1 MPQRC
6 KGTCQQLLGRNDDL
20 DIEVRKY
27 IRYGY
32 LNGYKRCSICEVFI
46 KSLNPTNMKC
56 FCCGVQLRSRP
67 YKSTLKENFR
77 NSLNNNNQC
86 RKKKS
91 ITITTWKNFVLKILA
106 HYTYR
111 KIEYQTEVIFHEEI
125 AGLLYLWLKD
135 VCESVRWLRHGLF

>member
-6 KGTCQQLLGRNDDL
+6 KGTCQQLLECKYDL
-20 DIEVRKY
+20 DKEVRKY

-46 KSLNPTNMKC
+46 KSSNSTNSNMKC

-77 NSLNNNNQC
+77 NSSNNNNQF
-86 RKKKS
+86 RKKKP
-91 ITITTWKNFVLKILA
+91 ITITT
-106 HYTYR
+106 
-111 KIEYQTEVIFHEEI
+111 
-125 AGLLYLWLKD
+125 
-135 VCESVRWLRHGLF
+135 

>member
-6 KGTCQQLLGRNDDL
+6 KGTCQQLLEYNDDL

-56 FCCGVQLRSRP
+56 FCCGVQLRLRP

-77 NSLNNNNQC
+77 NSSKENNQFGE
-86 RKKKS
+86 KS
-91 ITITTWKNFVLKILA
+91 MTITT
-106 HYTYR
+106 
-111 KIEYQTEVIFHEEI
+111 
-125 AGLLYLWLKD
+125 
-135 VCESVRWLRHGLF
+135 

>member
-6 KGTCQQLLGRNDDL
+6 KGTCQQLLEYNDDL

-46 KSLNPTNMKC
+46 KSSNPNDLKC

-77 NSLNNNNQC
+77 NSSKDDNQF
-86 RKKKS
+86 RKKKP
-91 ITITTWKNFVLKILA
+91 ITITI
-106 HYTYR
+106 
-111 KIEYQTEVIFHEEI
+111 
-125 AGLLYLWLKD
+125 
-135 VCESVRWLRHGLF
+135 

>member
-6 KGTCQQLLGRNDDL
+6 KGTCQQLLEYKYDL
-20 DIEVRKY
+20 DTEVRKY

-46 KSLNPTNMKC
+46 KSSNSNNINMKC

-77 NSLNNNNQC
+77 NSSNNNNQL
-86 RKKKS
+86 RKNKS
-91 ITITTWKNFVLKILA
+91 ITITT
-106 HYTYR
+106 
-111 KIEYQTEVIFHEEI
+111 
-125 AGLLYLWLKD
+125 
-135 VCESVRWLRHGLF
+135 

>member
-6 KGTCQQLLGRNDDL
+6 KGTCQQLLECNDDF

-46 KSLNPTNMKC
+46 KSLNSTYSNMRC

-86 RKKKS
+86 GIKKS
-91 ITITTWKNFVLKILA
+91 ITISTWKDFVLNSSLI
-106 HYTYR
+106 
-111 KIEYQTEVIFHEEI
+111 
-125 AGLLYLWLKD
+125 
-135 VCESVRWLRHGLF
+135 HG

>member
-6 KGTCQQLLGRNDDL
+6 KGTCQQLLECNDDL

-46 KSLNPTNMKC
+46 KSLNPSNMKC

-77 NSLNNNNQC
+77 NSLNNNNYITKFCTQNSSLIYVGIKTWVSC
-86 RKKKS
+86 RGYYKRR
-91 ITITTWKNFVLKILA
+91 V
-106 HYTYR
+106 
-111 KIEYQTEVIFHEEI
+111 
-125 AGLLYLWLKD
+125 AGLLPSDWKVFVKVLGYQA
-135 VCESVRWLRHGLF
+135 